1 MSCFM
6 NMIDY
11 YLLRAVVSFCI
22 RTKTAAGFSEVISC
36 AFFGSSWSS
45 DTALQVTCIVRRH
58 MLSKFILF
66 GCCHLFLPH
75 SRLRSRVAEAMS
87 SDREDR
93 SRSPVRDN
101 DPEGKKAPEDADAS
115 EGGNAAQTGVN
126 QPTQVGTLQVEAPDS
141 VKTPDEDPA
150 NKIEKEQP
158 KSAAP
163 PTKAEE
169 AAGSTPLRSVV
180 SASKS
185 LEQCATQLET
195 SVCLLE
201 VMRSDSSTLSS
212 LTAGVNVRKAS
223 QASAASNQKAIA
235 WEWLSSPQDKT
246 PLKESVKA
254 TRYHAEQT
262 SKASFDLVATANCSR
277 SWLRIKRTLRSN

>member
-1 MSCFM
+1 M
-6 NMIDY
+6 NTIDY

-22 RTKTAAGFSEVISC
+22 QTKTAASFSEVISC

-66 GCCHLFLPH
+66 GCCHLFLPR
-75 SRLRSRVAEAMS
+75 SRLCFSFPVTTPFSGVHRVWPKLWS

-126 QPTQVGTLQVEAPDS
+126 HPTQVGTQQVEAPDS
-141 VKTPDEDPA
+141 TKKPDEDPA

-158 KSAAP
+158 KSTAP

-169 AAGSTPLRSVV
+169 SAGSALLRSVGN
-180 SASKS
+180 ASRFF
-185 LEQCATQLET
+185 EQCATQLET
-195 SVCLLE
+195 SVNLLE

-212 LTAGVNVRKAS
+212 LTAGVNYYASVCKAS

-235 WEWLSSPQDKT
+235 WDWLSSPQDKT
-246 PLKESVKA
+246 PLKEPVKA
-254 TRYHAEQT
+254 TRHLRACSYCERH
-262 SKASFDLVATANCSR
+262 SR
-277 SWLRIKRTLRSN
+277 SGA